1 MVTILGF
8 VGGSMTLG
16 LAFAC
21 VFGRAAAQADEARE
35 AAFARYLHDAAV
47 EPLRCPALNDAAAG
61 DAAAPVPDPQ
71 PHALVAVPSNT
82 AQAWA

>member
-1 MVTILGF
+1 MVTIMGL

-21 VFGRAAAQADEARE
+21 VFGRAAAQADAAHE
-35 AAFARYLHDAAV
+35 AAFAHYLHDTGV
-47 EPLRCPALNDAAAG
+47 DPLRYPGLNDAAAG
-61 DAAAPVPDPQ
+61 DAAAPVVDPQ
-71 PHALVAVPSNT
+71 SRALVAVPSRT